1 MIHARGA
8 ITDCPMAE
16 AAVLGLIAAH
26 NDPNI
31 DTRLSF
37 EGTELLVHTSLLEAQ
52 KEATN
57 RARKVAQTNESEEA
71 DTIGRKVITRL
82 IPGDKL
88 NEVAETIIQSMGPEA
103 VENQQVVQSKNL
115 IFTTL
120 RTTQLAMD
128 MIRLGSQEAFAPR
141 PTITELARPKRQFV
155 VDRPVDSWQSGGSQ
169 GTWQQQSDT
178 WQSGG
183 SQGTARE
190 SVYGPAYDSWTG
202 SATNQQ
208 AGWGQGN
215 NTVGDLF
222 GQADQSGSNGFRE
235 LREAQKKDRA
245 EMDVMRRT
253 LSKVEHST
261 DKVIMNQ
268 AALETMLTQY
278 LVTEAAKADK
288 AALLQQDI
296 LASQQRMQIILQEY
310 SALAPIS
317 PHVEGVDD
325 MDKDQ
330 MRAAMERKLEAFAH
344 RDAERDRLNKA
355 AQAEQANINRKNA
368 EASEIASKEQAQGR
382 IEVSRMLEVIQ
393 GLAISNNGAARGL
406 PQAGADNTVND
417 PLAGTPT
424 GTTQA
429 DTPESST
436 AGAGRARETRERQE
450 GNLTEGNL
458 TEGNLTEG
466 NLTEGSPGC
475 PPALDA
481 MELDGTQAQDNTP
494 NQHPTNQQ
502 EADAHQPE
510 TPDEEDVLGGLV
522 GLTRDRNQRS
532 PQKATTRSVRSKAAA
547 EAALILNQE

>member
-1 MIHARGA
+1 MGDFRGEDRRLASEGCHHYWVWNIELPTTRAKPGFLHPHQQPLEQEFENTCLVKVVPQRRHYAPTKRGTGWWASIWVRHTVPANSGRDLSRTLVYRDPATGHQHTVRIQKDHLAGAQAKQIGYFFDIPYMEYDMDINAATLSDWLTSLIADEVRTSVDQPLPKIVFERPKLGDTTGPDGSKKKLYTWGA

-268 AALETMLTQY
+268 AALETMLTQ
-278 LVTEAAKADK
+278 
-288 AALLQQDI
+288 
-296 LASQQRMQIILQEY
+296 
-310 SALAPIS
+310 
-317 PHVEGVDD
+317 
-325 MDKDQ
+325 
-330 MRAAMERKLEAFAH
+330 
-344 RDAERDRLNKA
+344 
-355 AQAEQANINRKNA
+355 
-368 EASEIASKEQAQGR
+368 
-382 IEVSRMLEVIQ
+382 
-393 GLAISNNGAARGL
+393 
-406 PQAGADNTVND
+406 
-417 PLAGTPT
+417 
-424 GTTQA
+424 
-429 DTPESST
+429 
-436 AGAGRARETRERQE
+436 
-450 GNLTEGNL
+450 
-458 TEGNLTEG
+458 
-466 NLTEGSPGC
+466 
-475 PPALDA
+475 
-481 MELDGTQAQDNTP
+481 
-494 NQHPTNQQ
+494 
-502 EADAHQPE
+502 
-510 TPDEEDVLGGLV
+510 
-522 GLTRDRNQRS
+522 
-532 PQKATTRSVRSKAAA
+532 
-547 EAALILNQE
+547 